1 MPQKLKLFSMLVV
14 VFGISACTSIP
25 AGPGML
31 VLPGTGKSFNQFR
44 FDEDDCR
51 QYASAQVGGRTAN
64 QAATDSGVKSAV
76 VGTVVG
82 VTAGALLGGNSG
94 AGIGAGS
101 GLLIGSAIGAGTGD
115 SSGYNL
121 QQRYDFA
128 YVQCMY
134 AKGHRVPV
142 SGNLEDSRQPVI
154 KNTAA
159 VRAPSATPSLP
170 PASSSVPPPPP
181 RGNPPPPPSGVST
194 AP

>member
-1 MPQKLKLFSMLVV
+1 MPQELKLFSMIVA

-82 VTAGALLGGNSG
+82 VTAGALLGGHSG

-101 GLLIGSAIGAGTGD
+101 GLLIGSAFGAGTGD

-142 SGNLEDSRQPVI
+142 SGNLEDLRQPVT
-154 KNTAA
+154 KNTAT
-159 VRAPSATPSLP
+159 VPAPSATPSLP

-181 RGNPPPPPSGVST
+181 RGNPPPPPPGVST
-194 AP
+194 AR